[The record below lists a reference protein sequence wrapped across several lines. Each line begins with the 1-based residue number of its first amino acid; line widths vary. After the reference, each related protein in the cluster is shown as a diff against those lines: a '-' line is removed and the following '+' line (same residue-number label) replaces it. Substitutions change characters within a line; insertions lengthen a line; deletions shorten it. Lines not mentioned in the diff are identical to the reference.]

1 MDIKFSVK
9 NIKKVLSQL
18 NKLEKDMEIPFQEI
32 VKGGGQFIRGEAIKS
47 IQSGAKSGI
56 VYEKYNPRR
65 THRASA
71 PGQAPASDTGN
82 LVSKIIVKQKTKNIT
97 NVESNADYSAFLEYG
112 TSKMEPRPFMLPAF
126 EKSKKPIINAVLKR
140 VKNKIEEYTKWQ
152 IFQLLYKQQYI
163 MLY

>member
-47 IQSGAKSGI
+47 IQAGAKSGI

-65 THRASA
+65 SHRASA

-82 LVSKIIVKQKTKNIT
+82 LVSKIMVQQKDKNH
-97 NVESNADYSAFLEYG
+97 VEVQSNADYSAFLEYG

-126 EKSKKPIINAVLKR
+126 EKSKKPIINAVFNR
-140 VKNKIEEYTKWQ
+140 VKKKIEEIVK
-152 IFQLLYKQQYI
+152 
-163 MLY
+163 